1 MNFTISNK
9 KHAWALRQELPK
21 EKSLLGFVGAPWTL
35 YSYAVEGSHSG
46 NLTSSKRGLHDG
58 RWEGFTEKL
67 IPEVLAE
74 MNIQAKGNV
83 DAMCLFDTAAGE
95 LDVHDYKEFV
105 LPKLREITR
114 EFKKMH
120 PDVKVIYYSKFTH
133 MHYLREIQDDNI
145 DVIGVDWRNDITE
158 VLNEFGKEYM
168 IQGNFDPSHLHLP
181 WDILENKLN
190 RFFEDVASSGA
201 DMSRWIMG
209 LGHGVL
215 QHTPEENVRNTIKL
229 IHEKFRY

>member
-1 MNFTISNK
+1 
-9 KHAWALRQELPK
+9 
-21 EKSLLGFVGAPWTL
+21 
-35 YSYAVEGSHSG
+35 
-46 NLTSSKRGLHDG
+46 
-58 RWEGFTEKL
+58 
-67 IPEVLAE
+67 
-74 MNIQAKGNV
+74 
-83 DAMCLFDTAAGE
+83 MCLFDTAAGE
-95 LDVHDYKEFV
+95 LDVDDYKEFV

-114 EFKKMH
+114 EFKKTH

-158 VLNEFGKEYM
+158 VLKEFGREYM

-190 RFFEDVASSGA
+190 RFFENVASSGA